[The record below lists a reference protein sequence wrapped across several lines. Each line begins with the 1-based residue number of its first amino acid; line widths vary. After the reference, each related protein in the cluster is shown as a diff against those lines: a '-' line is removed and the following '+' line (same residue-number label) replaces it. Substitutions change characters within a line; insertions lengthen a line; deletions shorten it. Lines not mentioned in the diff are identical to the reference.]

1 MDNQHNY
8 IEHSYS
14 HSENNVLLHSRKASS
29 SAPDILPVI
38 RIQLLEF
45 IAVHSLH
52 AYNGRFSFSK
62 SFHASDLIG
71 TKPSM
76 KTLASQAASWHFRD
90 ESSSAIT
97 ETASFLSQHSQTTGY
112 VSLASSSGPPGPCH
126 PWLRDVDPARPPWR
140 PDHRLGHSH
149 DASLAHR
156 PVRPA
161 VRPGALASVAAVG
174 FHPDTV
180 RGDLLDPGA
189 PPAPPGR
196 PDGLAAQA
204 DYASHAG
211 LRRGAPRRVR
221 PADQDRLAGPVDK
234 RWG

>member
-45 IAVHSLH
+45 IAAHSLH
-52 AYNGRFSFSK
+52 AYHGRFSFSK

-97 ETASFLSQHSQTTGY
+97 ETASFLSQHSQTTVY
-112 VSLASSSGPPGPCH
+112 VSLHHLGHQDLATPGSATSIPPALHGGQTTASATPTTPVLHTGPYVLLSAPVPSPPSPLSDSTQTPYGGTSST
-126 PWLRDVDPARPPWR
+126 PARRQP
-140 PDHRLGHSH
+140 
-149 DASLAHR
+149 
-156 PVRPA
+156 RPA
-161 VRPGALASVAAVG
+161 VRTAWPPRPTTRLTQASDEGRLDASGRRTRTAW
-174 FHPDTV
+174 PV
-180 RGDLLDPGA
+180 R
-189 PPAPPGR
+189 
-196 PDGLAAQA
+196 
-204 DYASHAG
+204 
-211 LRRGAPRRVR
+211 
-221 PADQDRLAGPVDK
+221 
-234 RWG
+234 